1 MPARSRTKGLEPSSV
16 AESAIVYDALTLVVF
31 CSRRVLRLS
40 SGIDV
45 MGPVMWDLALSLIL
59 AWIITFFALFRG
71 IKTSGKV
78 ECERRVLAIVQNC
91 GPSFMT
97 HGIFVGK

>member
-1 MPARSRTKGLEPSSV
+1 MVVIELIENNDDVHTARPRRVLTALCTSLGDVNGLLML
-16 AESAIVYDALTLVVF
+16 ATCF

-45 MGPVMWDLALSLIL
+45 MGPVMWDLALSLTL
-59 AWIITFFALFRG
+59 AWFITFFALFKG

-78 ECERRVLAIVQNC
+78 NRRPLRDSVHSA
-91 GPSFMT
+91 
-97 HGIFVGK
+97 